1 MSDRD
6 TGTLPA
12 TSPSRSPRL
21 LDAIERSSEIMF
33 GLIMA
38 LTFTCSVSVVSST
51 RNDIR
56 VLLIAALSCNVA
68 WGIVDAAMHI
78 LTQLVARKRQ
88 RNFAVEIADTSAHE
102 ARKMILERL
111 PGGLEGHLSTEELD
125 PLVKAVRSLPL
136 PSPTYLPNRE
146 DLLGA
151 VAIFLLVFLSTVPIA
166 LPFLLIGNVAVALRT
181 SNAIAVAL
189 LFLVGI
195 AAWPIHGTVVALDCR
210 SRRRAIWSNPR
221 CNYDRSRRL
230 IAMRWTIDASSR

>member
-189 LFLVGI
+189 LFLVGTRLGRYMELSSPWI
-195 AAWPIHGTVVALDCR
+195 AGLGVALFG
-210 SRRRAIWSNPR
+210 AI
-221 CNYDRSRRL
+221 L
-230 IAMRWTIDASSR
+230 VAITIALGG

>member
-1 MSDRD
+1 M
-6 TGTLPA
+6 
-12 TSPSRSPRL
+12 
-21 LDAIERSSEIMF
+21 
-33 GLIMA
+33 
-38 LTFTCSVSVVSST
+38 
-51 RNDIR
+51 
-56 VLLIAALSCNVA
+56 A

-189 LFLVGI
+189 LFLVGMRLGRYMELSSPWI
-195 AAWPIHGTVVALDCR
+195 AGLGVALFG
-210 SRRRAIWSNPR
+210 AI
-221 CNYDRSRRL
+221 L
-230 IAMRWTIDASSR
+230 VAITIALGG

>member
-136 PSPTYLPNRE
+136 PWPTSTQSRRPTRRGRYFPSGLLVHGSNR
-146 DLLGA
+146 
-151 VAIFLLVFLSTVPIA
+151 VAISPD
-166 LPFLLIGNVAVALRT
+166 RE
-181 SNAIAVAL
+181 
-189 LFLVGI
+189 
-195 AAWPIHGTVVALDCR
+195 
-210 SRRRAIWSNPR
+210 RRCCPKDI
-221 CNYDRSRRL
+221 
-230 IAMRWTIDASSR
+230 